1 MYVSILNSGSG
12 CTDVGKPNRSFVNR
26 FLDRSLFLNCIFFI
40 GLSCFCPILIIGC
53 EREEDVSEPTET
65 LPVQQLDS
73 FSTQH
78 REAGILKWTLVG
90 DASKL
95 VSHNS
100 RTVGDEMI
108 VQNPIVE
115 IYEEG
120 KISLKITA
128 KTGKYYPSG
137 KNKNDL
143 FLYDDVVGMNEKG
156 QLFTK
161 ELQWRNKD
169 GTLYSPVEVKIVRGD
184 STWYGTEM
192 VANPD
197 LETIKMS
204 NNRFTL
210 YPKDEEVNEDDEWQD
225 NERQ

>member
-1 MYVSILNSGSG
+1 M
-12 CTDVGKPNRSFVNR
+12 
-26 FLDRSLFLNCIFFI
+26 
-40 GLSCFCPILIIGC
+40 IIGC
-53 EREEDVSEPTET
+53 EREEDVREPTET

-90 DASKL
+90 DSSKL
-95 VSHNS
+95 VSQSS
-100 RTVGDEMI
+100 RSVGNEMI

-143 FLYDDVVGMNEKG
+143 FLYDDVVGINEKG
-156 QLFTK
+156 QLFTE

-169 GTLYSPVEVKIVRGD
+169 ETLYSPVEVKIVRGD

-197 LETIKMS
+197 LETVKMS

-210 YPKDEEVNEDDEWQD
+210 YPKDEEINEDVEWQD

>member
-1 MYVSILNSGSG
+1 MYERILNSGPG
-12 CTDVGKPNRSFVNR
+12 CTDVGKPNRSFINAL
-26 FLDRSLFLNCIFFI
+26 FERSLFFNYICFLS
-40 GLSCFCPILIIGC
+40 LSCFCPIFIIGC
-53 EREEDVSEPTET
+53 DREEEVIEPTEP

-90 DASKL
+90 DSSKL

-100 RTVGDEMI
+100 RVVGNEMI

-143 FLYDDVVGMNEKG
+143 FLYDNVVGKNEKG
-156 QLFTK
+156 QLFTE
-161 ELQWRNKD
+161 ELQWQNKD

-184 STWYGTEM
+184 STWYGSNM

-197 LETIKMS
+197 LETVKMS
-204 NNRFTL
+204 NNRFRL
-210 YPKDEEVNEDDEWQD
+210 YPKDEEINEDH
-225 NERQ
+225 ERQDIERK

>member
-1 MYVSILNSGSG
+1 M
-12 CTDVGKPNRSFVNR
+12 
-26 FLDRSLFLNCIFFI
+26 FI
-40 GLSCFCPILIIGC
+40 MAC
-53 EREEDVSEPTET
+53 EREEDVSEPTES

-90 DASKL
+90 DSSKL
-95 VSHNS
+95 ISDNS
-100 RTVGDEMI
+100 RNVGKEMI
-108 VQNPIVE
+108 VDNPTVE

-143 FLYDDVVGMNEKG
+143 FLYEDVVGINEKG
-156 QLFTK
+156 QLFTE
-161 ELQWRNKD
+161 ELQWRDKD
-169 GTLYSPVEVKIVRGD
+169 GTLYSPVKVKIVRGD
-184 STWYGTEM
+184 STWNGIEM

-197 LETIKMS
+197 LENVKMS
-204 NNRFTL
+204 SNRFRL
-210 YPKDEEVNEDDEWQD
+210 YPKDEEINED
-225 NERQ
+225 NENQ